1 MLAAAIICVAG
12 SSQIAHE
19 FGSRFLDT
27 SLVLGVIV
35 NVRAVS
41 CALHILGI
49 AVGLGYAAFV
59 AREQLSLARS
69 KKCAVAFFLAQALF
83 VAIFYTAFNT
93 QWIPAIVI
101 SQGFIAAL
109 SAFFIAGLVHYC
121 TAIEH
126 SATFLFIA
134 LCVIVPPFIAQGLF
148 GAIASAPL
156 IVVAIAHVALLGCSL
171 VCSLVFFRRQSSN
184 TSFSQLSQPYSMQ
197 LVISS
202 GPQDGQFNL
211 IQPWMLIW
219 VIIFAY
225 GAVFGFLHVIPL
237 GLPTPPFFGINSAP
251 IVRISSALLG
261 AGIAA
266 ALFSSSFG
274 TKSIDT
280 TAIWN
285 RFYRLVFPLAVLAAL
300 LIPFTQAQGY
310 LLSITCSETALF
322 YLCEL
327 SF

>member
-1 MLAAAIICVAG
+1 
-12 SSQIAHE
+12 
-19 FGSRFLDT
+19 
-27 SLVLGVIV
+27 
-35 NVRAVS
+35 
-41 CALHILGI
+41 
-49 AVGLGYAAFV
+49 
-59 AREQLSLARS
+59 
-69 KKCAVAFFLAQALF
+69 
-83 VAIFYTAFNT
+83 
-93 QWIPAIVI
+93 
-101 SQGFIAAL
+101 
-109 SAFFIAGLVHYC
+109 
-121 TAIEH
+121 
-126 SATFLFIA
+126 
-134 LCVIVPPFIAQGLF
+134 
-148 GAIASAPL
+148 
-156 IVVAIAHVALLGCSL
+156 
-171 VCSLVFFRRQSSN
+171 
-184 TSFSQLSQPYSMQ
+184 MQ

-322 YLCEL
+322 YFDMILATGCITVCKTLHADASIVFAHAFFARSAGFLLGDTLAGIIHETPLFTGEL
-327 SF
+327 LSYAGIVVFLVLFLITFNANGDHYAKTVWDILPKEDPKSRYNRELHERCAQLAADFQLTERESQTLELLAQNKRPKEISDELVLSIATIRTYVQGIYNKLGVHSHDELMKEIHGQSHA